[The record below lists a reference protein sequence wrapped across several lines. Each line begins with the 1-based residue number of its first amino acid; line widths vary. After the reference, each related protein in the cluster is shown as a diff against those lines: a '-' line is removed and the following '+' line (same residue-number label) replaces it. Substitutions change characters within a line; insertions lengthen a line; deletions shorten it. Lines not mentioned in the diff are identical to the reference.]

1 MELVKFA
8 AIALCLFLSV
18 NSFGQTQTT
27 KDEETN
33 KVWLFTDKERDSM
46 QIWFYNRATAMG
58 LSDDIR
64 EEYYNI
70 ILYHSF
76 KMARLDDKDRDFTP
90 TEIRT
95 RFDTLLAK
103 QHSEVKAILN
113 EEQFGLYLKKYDLLL
128 KSVFERNGWDKN

>member
-1 MELVKFA
+1 MKLVRFA
-8 AIALCLFLSV
+8 TVALCLFLSA
-18 NSFGQTQTT
+18 NAFGQTQTT
-27 KDEETN
+27 KDDETN
-33 KVWLFTDKERDSM
+33 KVWIFTDKERDSM

-58 LSDDIR
+58 LSDEIR

-76 KMARLDDKDRDFTP
+76 KMARLDDKDKGFTP

-95 RFDTLLAK
+95 KFDALLAK

-128 KSVFERNGWDKN
+128 KSVFERNGWE